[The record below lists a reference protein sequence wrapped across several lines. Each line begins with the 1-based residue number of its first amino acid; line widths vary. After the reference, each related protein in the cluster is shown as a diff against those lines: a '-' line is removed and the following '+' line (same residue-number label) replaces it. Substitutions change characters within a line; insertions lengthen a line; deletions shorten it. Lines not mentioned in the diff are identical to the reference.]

1 MKNKILAALLTLL
14 TFIMMFSS
22 VLTVGASEVTES
34 KVIDY
39 ASAEEGELLYTVDFS
54 GKDGVFAPVPVG
66 AAAKHFDYIVSE
78 AGNELT
84 VKGRADG
91 LDKTACY
98 WGGTFAGLEAN
109 KETFYT
115 MVYKVKANGT
125 VGKNNSVGIGGW
137 ILDAKVE
144 NYQFYNNYSN
154 HNTITAEGSIDDRR
168 SAISVADQKQAEY
181 VMWNTIGEYAIDEE
195 GFVTAMLEFD
205 GINGEVRS
213 FVLAA
218 NAGDGSASSDW
229 INIETRRMAIDD
241 NPDAMGFMVYSF
253 YNAVDTTIKDV
264 ALYKGAIY
272 ESEAAEDTQESV
284 EESTE
289 ESAEESTGESARESA
304 AEPAD
309 APVDTEPGGDETQGN
324 PTVIVVVI
332 IVIVAVVAVVAGI
345 IRKGKN
351 KK

>member
-181 VMWNTIGEYAIDEE
+181 VMWNTIGEYAIDV
-195 GFVTAMLEFD
+195 GLTLKP
-205 GINGEVRS
+205 GEWLSMITPMQWALWFTLSTMRLILRS
-213 FVLAA
+213 RTLRFIRVPY
-218 NAGDGSASSDW
+218 
-229 INIETRRMAIDD
+229 TR
-241 NPDAMGFMVYSF
+241 V
-253 YNAVDTTIKDV
+253 K
-264 ALYKGAIY
+264 
-272 ESEAAEDTQESV
+272 Q
-284 EESTE
+284 
-289 ESAEESTGESARESA
+289 
-304 AEPAD
+304 
-309 APVDTEPGGDETQGN
+309 
-324 PTVIVVVI
+324 
-332 IVIVAVVAVVAGI
+332 
-345 IRKGKN
+345 RKILRSP
-351 KK
+351 

>member
-98 WGGTFAGLEAN
+98 CGGTFAGLAN

-154 HNTITAEGSIDDRR
+154 H
-168 SAISVADQKQAEY
+168 
-181 VMWNTIGEYAIDEE
+181 
-195 GFVTAMLEFD
+195 
-205 GINGEVRS
+205 
-213 FVLAA
+213 
-218 NAGDGSASSDW
+218 
-229 INIETRRMAIDD
+229 TRRMAIDD